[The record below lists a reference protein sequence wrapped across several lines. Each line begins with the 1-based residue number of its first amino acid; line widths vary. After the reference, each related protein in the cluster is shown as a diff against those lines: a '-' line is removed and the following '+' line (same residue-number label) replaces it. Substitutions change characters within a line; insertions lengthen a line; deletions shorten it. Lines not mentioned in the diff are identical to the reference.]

1 MRALYLDC
9 FSGISGD
16 MTVAALLDLGVDEL
30 MFRNEIEKLGLSGYS
45 IRISKKSKSGI
56 LGTDFD
62 VILEEHSHEPHSHGD
77 GHHHHHHHE
86 RNLYDITKI
95 IDESALH
102 PGVKE
107 MSKKI
112 FNEIALAEAKVH
124 GKSLEEVHFHE
135 VGALDSI
142 IDIVGASI
150 CIHLLGVDAVY
161 ASALHDGQG
170 FITCAHGDMPVPVPA
185 VMEMLR
191 NSSIPLIIE
200 NVNTELITPTGMGI
214 VKTVAKAYGQMPVMD
229 IEGVG
234 YGMGKRETGKFNAL
248 RAVIGTI
255 SNKLTMDRITILE
268 TNIDNM
274 SPEIMGYTVDKLFE
288 EGALDVYQIP
298 IYMKKNRLGT
308 MLGVICGEENESAL
322 AEVILRETSSIGVR
336 KNTSPRYILDRK
348 QLVVDT
354 DIGQARVKISGKGP
368 TKKVAPEYEDC
379 KKIAMDQKIP
389 LREVYA
395 KIIGSVNYN

>member
-30 MFRNEIEKLGLSGYS
+30 LFRNEIEKLGLSGYTMK
-45 IRISKKSKSGI
+45 ISKKSKSGI

-62 VILEEHSHEPHSHGD
+62 VILEHE
-77 GHHHHHHHE
+77 GHTHHHEGGHHHHHHE
-86 RNLYDITKI
+86 RNLFDITKM
-95 IDESALH
+95 IDESSLH
-102 PGVKE
+102 TAVKE
-107 MSKKI
+107 MSKNI
-112 FNEIALAEAKVH
+112 FNEIAKAEANVH
-124 GKSLEEVHFHE
+124 GKPLEEVHFHE
-135 VGALDSI
+135 VGAIDSI

-150 CIHLLGVDAVY
+150 CIHLLGVDIVY
-161 ASALHDGQG
+161 SSPLHDGQG

-214 VKTVAKAYGQMPVMD
+214 IKTVAKSFGPMPVMD
-229 IEGVG
+229 IEGIG
-234 YGMGKRETGKFNAL
+234 YGMGKRETGRFNAL
-248 RAVIGTI
+248 RAVIGNIT
-255 SNKLTMDRITILE
+255 NKLTMDRITVLE
-268 TNIDNM
+268 TNIDNL

-298 IYMKKNRLGT
+298 IFMKKNRLGT
-308 MLGVICGEENESAL
+308 MLGVICNEENERTL
-322 AEVILRETSSIGVR
+322 TEVILSETSSIGVR
-336 KNTSPRYILDRK
+336 RNVASRYILERE
-348 QLVVDT
+348 QFVVDT
-354 DIGQARVKISGKGP
+354 AIGKARVKVSGKGS

-379 KKIAMDQKIP
+379 KKIAVDQKMP

-395 KIIGSVNYN
+395 KIIDSMNYN